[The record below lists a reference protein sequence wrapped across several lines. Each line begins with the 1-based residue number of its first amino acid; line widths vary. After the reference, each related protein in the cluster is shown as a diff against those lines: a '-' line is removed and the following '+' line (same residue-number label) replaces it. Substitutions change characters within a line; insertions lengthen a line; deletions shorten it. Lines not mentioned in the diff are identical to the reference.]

1 MLLIVPKHIS
11 VLICNCNLE
20 EISSGRKSNNQYR
33 IKVNFE
39 CDLTY
44 YYLYPNVASST
55 DILT

>member
-20 EISSGRKSNNQYR
+20 EIVGFCKSVKWKSNNQYR

-39 CDLTY
+39 RDLNFY
-44 YYLYPNVASST
+44 HN
-55 DILT
+55 